1 MNGND
6 GEEEEQPGFEIGL
19 VVRNRILRQE
29 DDSIDCM
36 EVLLKELRHVGFTV
50 ETVRGFTDGFIKLS
64 ATLERLGQAAA
75 DLQLRK
81 PTYIGIDLPFQWEDV
96 NAFVRQPDGK
106 LFSWC
111 ERFRCY
117 QHMLYGIRNRSQ
129 SDISLKLDGRELVWK
144 IREPLLQTLELEGIL
159 KHVFPLHD
167 EVKRKKLL
175 KSWVLN
181 KRNYTNQDID
191 DMYSYFGLKIAIY
204 FAFLRMYARWIVFPA
219 LLAVIVQL
227 VNFGSMQFLVLP
239 VFFTSTTL
247 WAVLFFQ
254 FWKRKNYSLISRWQI
269 NCSVTAGQGYKFLG
283 MECTSLKTRLELL
296 KAMGDRNREKA
307 VYQRY
312 EWFGH
317 LVRFR
322 NNALIILGIVC
333 LQLPFELAYAHL
345 YEVLKSD
352 ITKFALTAGY
362 IFLIQF
368 FTKLG
373 ARVSVRLIKYE
384 NNENSQFQADSLVY
398 KVFGLYFMQSYIG
411 VFYHALLHRNFL
423 TLRQLLIQR
432 LIIFQV
438 LENVLEHSLPY
449 VKYSIKKYRAV
460 RNKKHRR
467 TASGGKK
474 VHFHSKVEK
483 EYLKPA
489 YNASIGD
496 ELEDGLFD
504 DYLQLAL
511 QFGMIMMFACAFP
524 LAFVFA
530 AVNSFTEVRTDAL
543 KLLSMFRRPVPR
555 AAATI
560 GAWINIYQFLIV
572 MSICT
577 NSVLLVCMYDQER
590 KWQIEPGLAG
600 ILIMEHV
607 LLLIKFGFSQF
618 VPEEPAWVRARRVWN
633 AEQVQDACAKQLL
646 KSFPSREKNFEEKKV
661 E

>member
-1 MNGND
+1 MNGNE

-19 VVRNRILRQE
+19 VVRNRILKQE
-29 DDSIDCM
+29 DDNVDCI
-36 EVLLKELRHVGFTV
+36 EVLLKELTHVGFTV
-50 ETVRGFTDGFIKLS
+50 VKVRGFTDGFIKLS

-117 QHMLYGIRNRSQ
+117 QHMLYGIRNRRQ
-129 SDISLKLDGRELVWK
+129 SDIILKLDGRELVWK
-144 IREPLLQTLELEGIL
+144 IQEPLLKTLEFEGMV

-175 KSWVLN
+175 RSWVLN
-181 KRNYTNQDID
+181 KRNFTNQDID
-191 DMYSYFGLKIAIY
+191 DMYSYFGLK
-204 FAFLRMYARWIVFPA
+204 
-219 LLAVIVQL
+219 
-227 VNFGSMQFLVLP
+227 
-239 VFFTSTTL
+239 
-247 WAVLFFQ
+247 

-283 MECTSLKTRLELL
+283 MECTSIKTRLELL

-352 ITKFALTAGY
+352 ITKFALTACY
-362 IFLIQF
+362 IILIQY

-411 VFYHALLHRNFL
+411 VFYHALLHRNFT

-449 VKYSIKKYRAV
+449 IKYSIKKYRDV

-467 TASGGKK
+467 SGSGNKK

-483 EYLKPA
+483 EYLKPS

-543 KLLSMFRRPVPR
+543 KLLTMFRRPVPR

-646 KSFPSREKNFEEKKV
+646 KSFPSREKNSEEKKL

>member
-1 MNGND
+1 MNGD
-6 GEEEEQPGFEIGL
+6 EGGEEHAGFEIGL
-19 VVRNRILRQE
+19 VVRKRILKQE
-29 DDSIDCM
+29 DDNLDCI
-36 EVLLKELRHVGFTV
+36 EVLLKELRHVGFIV
-50 ETVRGFTDGFIKLS
+50 ETVLGFTDGFIKLAAS
-64 ATLERLGQAAA
+64 LERLGQAAA
-75 DLQLRK
+75 ELQIRK

-96 NAFVRQPDGK
+96 NAFVRQPDGT

-111 ERFRCY
+111 ERYRCY
-117 QHMLYGIRNRSQ
+117 LHMLYGIVNRTQ
-129 SDISLKLDGRELVWK
+129 SGISIKLDGTELVWNL
-144 IREPLLQTLELEGIL
+144 REPLLQKLESEGIV

-167 EVKRKKLL
+167 EAKRKKLL
-175 KSWVLN
+175 RSWVLN
-181 KRNYTNQDID
+181 KRNFTNQDID
-191 DMYSYFGLKIAIY
+191 DMYSYFGLK
-204 FAFLRMYARWIVFPA
+204 
-219 LLAVIVQL
+219 
-227 VNFGSMQFLVLP
+227 
-239 VFFTSTTL
+239 
-247 WAVLFFQ
+247 

-283 MECTSLKTRLELL
+283 MECTSIKTRLELL

-312 EWFGH
+312 EWWGH
-317 LVRFR
+317 IVRFR
-322 NNALIILGIVC
+322 NNSLIMFGIVC

-352 ITKFALTAGY
+352 VTKFALTSGY
-362 IFLIQF
+362 IILIQY

-373 ARVSVRLIKYE
+373 AKFSVRLIKYE

-411 VFYHALLHRNFL
+411 VFYHALLHRNFK

-438 LENVLEHSLPY
+438 LENILEHSLPY
-449 VKYSIKKYRAV
+449 VKYSIKRYKAV

-467 TASGGKK
+467 SASGNKK
-474 VHFHSKVEK
+474 ILFHSKVEK

-496 ELEDGLFD
+496 EFEDGLFD

-543 KLLSMFRRPVPR
+543 KLLAMFRRPIPR
-555 AAATI
+555 VAATI

-633 AEQVQDACAKQLL
+633 AEQVQDACGKQLL
-646 KSFPSREKNFEEKKV
+646 KSFPSRERTPEEDKK
-661 E
+661 